1 MSGMKGMS
9 PSSVVSEM
17 RLCQTKSLCLFHSPS
32 VCIWNLIWSRV
43 CYFSSV
49 PTVWGQK
56 LQFFPFLYFTSLLLF
71 RKIFKDKLWNVII
84 SQITFLVC
92 CVYGGT
98 QWFSSH
104 IILSHS
110 KTHRMNQ
117 GRKFSLRSW
126 NAMLVEPDVQTLLLE
141 SKPCGVSKPSSFQ
154 GTQSLY
160 QKATAN
166 SSKVLCPHSLAPV
179 GLILDS
185 LYLCYKG
192 SL

>member
-141 SKPCGVSKPSSFQ
+141 SKPCGVSKPCSFQ
-154 GTQSLY
+154 GTQSLRDLP
-160 QKATAN
+160 KGH
-166 SSKVLCPHSLAPV
+166 SKLF
-179 GLILDS
+179 
-185 LYLCYKG
+185 KG
-192 SL
+192 SVSP